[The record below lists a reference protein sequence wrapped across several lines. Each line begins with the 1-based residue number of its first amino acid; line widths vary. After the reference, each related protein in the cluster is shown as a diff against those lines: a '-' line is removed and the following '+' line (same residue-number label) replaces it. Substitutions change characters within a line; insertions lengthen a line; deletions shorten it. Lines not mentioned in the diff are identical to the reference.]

1 MHNCSML
8 ATPHQSHYKGNGEK
22 MQVSGKPKVKG
33 DTRAYK
39 WQKTVSLTK
48 PEGET
53 MDKIL
58 ADNGCKNLSQ
68 FCKKIVHGEPVHW

>member
-1 MHNCSML
+1 
-8 ATPHQSHYKGNGEK
+8 
-22 MQVSGKPKVKG
+22 MQVSRNLKPQKVKH
-33 DTRAYK
+33 DAREYSWKKSVT
-39 WQKTVSLTK
+39 LTK